1 MQSTTKDRRLCER
14 LEVKIQ
20 VFRRQF
26 GEVAVDESCFPF
38 RSGGQGVRKFSE
50 GQEWL
55 VRRLRTGRDARPY
68 RELAEAPTVFHAA
81 GGRTTAGRGR
91 HIYKYRHN

>member
-38 RSGGQGVRKFSE
+38 RSGGQGI
-50 GQEWL
+50 GN
-55 VRRLRTGRDARPY
+55 
-68 RELAEAPTVFHAA
+68 LAKAKS
-81 GGRTTAGRGR
+81 G
-91 HIYKYRHN
+91 